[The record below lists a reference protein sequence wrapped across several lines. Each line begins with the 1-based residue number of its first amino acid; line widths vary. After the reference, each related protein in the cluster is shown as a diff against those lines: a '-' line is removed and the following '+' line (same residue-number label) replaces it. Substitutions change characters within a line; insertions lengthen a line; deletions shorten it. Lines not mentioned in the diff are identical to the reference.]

1 MWIKLG
7 GGGGGMLMHHVVLV
21 YALFFWTF
29 AAAAF
34 MTPNVCATFLDVF
47 VIKMICVVT
56 FMRCAPII
64 SLF

>member
-1 MWIKLG
+1 MP
-7 GGGGGMLMHHVVLV
+7 MHHVVLI

-56 FMRCAPII
+56 FNVCYA
-64 SLF
+64 

>member
-1 MWIKLG
+1 MP
-7 GGGGGMLMHHVVLV
+7 MHHVVLV

-29 AAAAF
+29 AAAF

-56 FMRCAPII
+56 FNVCYA
-64 SLF
+64 

>member
-1 MWIKLG
+1 MG
-7 GGGGGMLMHHVVLV
+7 GGGGGMPMQHVVLV

-34 MTPNVCATFLDVF
+34 MTPNVCAAFLDVF

-56 FMRCAPII
+56 FNVCYA
-64 SLF
+64 